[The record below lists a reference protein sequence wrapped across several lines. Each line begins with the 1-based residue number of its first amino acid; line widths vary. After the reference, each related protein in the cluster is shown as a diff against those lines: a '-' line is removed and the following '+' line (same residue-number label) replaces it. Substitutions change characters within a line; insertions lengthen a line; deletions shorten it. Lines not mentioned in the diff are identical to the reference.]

1 MGQKSVM
8 IKQNEGL
15 GIFLMVITTIVFAS
29 QDGLSKYLATE
40 YNVYMVVMIRYWFFA
55 AFIMTISSRKPG
67 GVKQVAKTK
76 TPLLQI
82 FRSLV
87 LVAEMCVTVLAF
99 TLLGLAETHA
109 IFASY
114 PLIIAMLSG
123 PILGE
128 HVGWRR
134 WLAICVGFFGILIIL
149 NPGNGI
155 FSPYALVPLAG
166 AILFALY
173 GLLTRYAGQYDKS
186 STSFFWTGTVGCIAM
201 TAIGL
206 NFWDPV
212 SQADWSIML
221 ILSASGM
228 LGHFLLIKCYEVAE
242 ASAVQPFAYLQL
254 IWASLIG
261 VIIFGEKITTNVLL
275 GACIIVG
282 AGLFTLWRERKV
294 S

>member
-1 MGQKSVM
+1 M
-8 IKQNEGL
+8 IKQNERL

-55 AFIMTISSRKPG
+55 AFVMTISSRKPG

-82 FRSLV
+82 FRSLI
-87 LVAEMCVTVLAF
+87 LVAEMCVTILAF

-173 GLLTRYAGQYDKS
+173 GLLTRYAGQYDNS
-186 STSFFWTGTVGCIAM
+186 STSFFWTGIIGCIAM

-212 SQADWSIML
+212 SQGDWSIML

-261 VIIFGEKITTNVLL
+261 IIIFGEQITTNVLI

>member
-1 MGQKSVM
+1 M
-8 IKQNEGL
+8 IKQNERL
-15 GIFLMVITTIVFAS
+15 GILLMVTTTIVFAS

-55 AFIMTISSRKPG
+55 AFVMTISSSKPG

-261 VIIFGEKITTNVLL
+261 VIIFGEKITTNVLI

>member
-1 MGQKSVM
+1 M
-8 IKQNEGL
+8 IKQNERL

-55 AFIMTISSRKPG
+55 AFVMTISSRKPG
-67 GVKQVAKTK
+67 GVKRVAKTK
-76 TPLLQI
+76 KPLLQI
-82 FRSLV
+82 FRSLI
-87 LVAEMCVTVLAF
+87 LVAEMCVTILAF

-173 GLLTRYAGQYDKS
+173 GLLTRYAGQYDNS
-186 STSFFWTGTVGCIAM
+186 STSFFWTGIIGCIAM

-254 IWASLIG
+254 IWASIIG
-261 VIIFGEKITTNVLL
+261 IIIFGEQITTNVFI

>member
-1 MGQKSVM
+1 M
-8 IKQNEGL
+8 IKQNERL

-55 AFIMTISSRKPG
+55 AFVMTISSRKPG

-82 FRSLV
+82 FRSLI
-87 LVAEMCVTVLAF
+87 LVAEMCVTILAF

-173 GLLTRYAGQYDKS
+173 GLLTRYAGQYDNS
-186 STSFFWTGTVGCIAM
+186 STSFFWTGIVGCIAM

-261 VIIFGEKITTNVLL
+261 IIIFGEQITTNVLI

>member
-1 MGQKSVM
+1 M
-8 IKQNEGL
+8 IKQNERL

-55 AFIMTISSRKPG
+55 AFVMTISSRKPG

-82 FRSLV
+82 FRSLI
-87 LVAEMCVTVLAF
+87 LVAEMCVTILAF

-128 HVGWRR
+128 RVGWRR

-173 GLLTRYAGQYDKS
+173 GLLTRYAGQYDNS
-186 STSFFWTGTVGCIAM
+186 STSFFWTGIIGCIAM

-254 IWASLIG
+254 IWASIIG
-261 VIIFGEKITTNVLL
+261 IIIFGEQITTNVFI

>member
-1 MGQKSVM
+1 M
-8 IKQNEGL
+8 IKQNERL

-67 GVKQVAKTK
+67 GIKQVAKTK

-149 NPGNGI
+149 NPGYGI

>member
-1 MGQKSVM
+1 M
-8 IKQNEGL
+8 IKQNERL
-15 GIFLMVITTIVFAS
+15 GILLMVTTTIVFAS

-173 GLLTRYAGQYDKS
+173 GLLTRYAGQYDNS
-186 STSFFWTGTVGCIAM
+186 STSFFWTGIVGCIAM

-212 SQADWSIML
+212 SQANWSIML

-282 AGLFTLWRERKV
+282 AGSVSYTHLTLPTIYSV
-294 S
+294 

>member
-1 MGQKSVM
+1 MT
-8 IKQNEGL
+8 KQNERL
-15 GIFLMVITTIVFAS
+15 GILLMIITTIVFAS

-55 AFIMTISSRKPG
+55 AFVISVSSQKTG
-67 GVKQVAKTK
+67 GIKRVAKTK
-76 TPLLQI
+76 SPILQI
-82 FRSLV
+82 FRSV
-87 LVAEMCVTVLAF
+87 ILVAEMCITILAF

-128 HVGWRR
+128 YVGWRR
-134 WLAICVGFFGILIIL
+134 WLAICVGFIGILIIL

-155 FSPYALVPLAG
+155 FSPYALVPLVG

-173 GLLTRYAGQYDKS
+173 GLLTRYVGQYDNS
-186 STSFFWTGTVGCIAM
+186 STSFFWTGVVGSIAM
-201 TAIGL
+201 TIIGL
-206 NFWDPV
+206 NYWDPV
-212 SQADWSIML
+212 SKSDWSIML
-221 ILSASGM
+221 LLSASGVV
-228 LGHFLLIKCYEVAE
+228 GHYLLIKCYEVAE

-254 IWASLIG
+254 IWASMIG
-261 VIIFGEKITTNVLL
+261 IIIFGEQITTNVLI

>member
-1 MGQKSVM
+1 MT
-8 IKQNEGL
+8 KQNERL
-15 GIFLMVITTIVFAS
+15 GILLMIITTFVFAS

-55 AFIMTISSRKPG
+55 AFVISVSSQKTG
-67 GVKQVAKTK
+67 GIKRVAKTK
-76 TPLLQI
+76 SPILQI
-82 FRSLV
+82 FRSLI
-87 LVAEMCVTVLAF
+87 LVAEMCITILAF

-128 HVGWRR
+128 YVGWRR
-134 WLAICVGFFGILIIL
+134 WLAICVGFIGILIIL

-173 GLLTRYAGQYDKS
+173 GLLTRYVGQYDNS
-186 STSFFWTGTVGCIAM
+186 STSFFWTGVVGSIAM
-201 TAIGL
+201 TIIGL
-206 NFWDPV
+206 NYWDPV
-212 SQADWSIML
+212 SKSDWSIML
-221 ILSASGM
+221 LLSASGVV
-228 LGHFLLIKCYEVAE
+228 GHYLLIKCYEIAE

-254 IWASLIG
+254 IWASMIG
-261 VIIFGEKITTNVLL
+261 IIIFGEQITTNVLI

-282 AGLFTLWRERKV
+282 AGLFTLWRERKI

>member
-1 MGQKSVM
+1 M
-8 IKQNEGL
+8 IKQNERL

-173 GLLTRYAGQYDKS
+173 GLLTRYAGQYDNS
-186 STSFFWTGTVGCIAM
+186 STSFFWTGIVGCIAM

-261 VIIFGEKITTNVLL
+261 IIIFGEQITTNVLI

>member
-1 MGQKSVM
+1 M
-8 IKQNEGL
+8 IKQNERL

-55 AFIMTISSRKPG
+55 AFVMTISSRKPG

-76 TPLLQI
+76 KPLLQI
-82 FRSLV
+82 FRSLL
-87 LVAEMCVTVLAF
+87 LVAEMCVTILAF

-173 GLLTRYAGQYDKS
+173 GLLTRYAGQYDNS
-186 STSFFWTGTVGCIAM
+186 STSFFWTGIIGCIAM

-254 IWASLIG
+254 IWASIIG
-261 VIIFGEKITTNVLL
+261 IIIFGEQITTNVFI

>member
-1 MGQKSVM
+1 MT
-8 IKQNEGL
+8 KQNERL
-15 GIFLMVITTIVFAS
+15 GILLMIIATIVFAS

-55 AFIMTISSRKPG
+55 AFVISMSSRRTG
-67 GVKQVAKTK
+67 GIKRVAKTK
-76 TPLLQI
+76 SPILQI
-82 FRSLV
+82 FRSV
-87 LVAEMCVTVLAF
+87 ILVAEMCITILAF

-128 HVGWRR
+128 YVGWRR
-134 WLAICVGFFGILIIL
+134 WLAISVGFIGILIIL

-173 GLLTRYAGQYDKS
+173 GLLTRYVGQYDNS
-186 STSFFWTGTVGCIAM
+186 STSFFWTGVVGSIAM
-201 TAIGL
+201 TVIGL

-212 SQADWSIML
+212 SRSDWSVML
-221 ILSASGM
+221 LLSASGVV
-228 LGHFLLIKCYEVAE
+228 GHYLLIKCYEVAE
-242 ASAVQPFAYLQL
+242 ASAIQPFAYLQL
-254 IWASLIG
+254 IWASMIG
-261 VIIFGEKITTNVLL
+261 IIIFGEKITTNVLI

>member
-1 MGQKSVM
+1 MT
-8 IKQNEGL
+8 KQNERL
-15 GIFLMVITTIVFAS
+15 GILLMIITTIVFAS

-55 AFIMTISSRKPG
+55 AFVISMSSRRTG
-67 GVKQVAKTK
+67 GIKRVAKTK
-76 TPLLQI
+76 SPILQI
-82 FRSLV
+82 FRSLI
-87 LVAEMCVTVLAF
+87 LVAEMCITILAF

-128 HVGWRR
+128 YVGWRR
-134 WLAICVGFFGILIIL
+134 WLAICVGFIGILIIL

-166 AILFALY
+166 AILFAIY
-173 GLLTRYAGQYDKS
+173 GLLTRYVGQYDNS
-186 STSFFWTGTVGCIAM
+186 STSFFWTGVVGSIAM
-201 TAIGL
+201 TVVGL

-212 SQADWSIML
+212 SKSDWSIML
-221 ILSASGM
+221 LLSASGVV
-228 LGHFLLIKCYEVAE
+228 GHYLLIKCYEVAE
-242 ASAVQPFAYLQL
+242 ASAIQPFAYLQL
-254 IWASLIG
+254 IWASMIG
-261 VIIFGEKITTNVLL
+261 IIIFGEQITTNVLI
-275 GACIIVG
+275 GAGIIVG

>member
-1 MGQKSVM
+1 MT
-8 IKQNEGL
+8 KQNERL
-15 GIFLMVITTIVFAS
+15 GILLMIITTIVFAS

-55 AFIMTISSRKPG
+55 AFVISMSSRRTG
-67 GVKQVAKTK
+67 GIKRVAKTK
-76 TPLLQI
+76 SPILQI
-82 FRSLV
+82 FRSV
-87 LVAEMCVTVLAF
+87 ILVAEMCITILAF

-128 HVGWRR
+128 YVGWRR
-134 WLAICVGFFGILIIL
+134 WLAICVGFIGILIIL

-166 AILFALY
+166 AILFSLY
-173 GLLTRYAGQYDKS
+173 GLLTRYVGQYDNS
-186 STSFFWTGTVGCIAM
+186 STSFFWTGVVGSIAM
-201 TAIGL
+201 TVVGL

-212 SQADWSIML
+212 SKSDWSIML
-221 ILSASGM
+221 LLSASGVV
-228 LGHFLLIKCYEVAE
+228 GHYLLIKCYEVAE

-254 IWASLIG
+254 IWASMIG
-261 VIIFGEKITTNVLL
+261 IIIFGEQITTNVLI

>member
-1 MGQKSVM
+1 MT
-8 IKQNEGL
+8 KQNERL
-15 GIFLMVITTIVFAS
+15 GILLMIITTIVFAS

-55 AFIMTISSRKPG
+55 AFVISMSSRRTG
-67 GVKQVAKTK
+67 GIKRIAKTK
-76 TPLLQI
+76 SPILQI
-82 FRSLV
+82 FRSLI
-87 LVAEMCVTVLAF
+87 LVAEMCITILAF

-128 HVGWRR
+128 YVGWRR
-134 WLAICVGFFGILIIL
+134 WLAICVGFIGILIIL

-166 AILFALY
+166 AILFAIY
-173 GLLTRYAGQYDKS
+173 GLLTRYVGQYDDS
-186 STSFFWTGTVGCIAM
+186 STSFYWTGVVGSIAM
-201 TAIGL
+201 TVIGL

-212 SQADWSIML
+212 SRSDWSVML
-221 ILSASGM
+221 LLSASGVV
-228 LGHFLLIKCYEVAE
+228 GHYLLIKCYEVAE
-242 ASAVQPFAYLQL
+242 ASAIQPFAYLQL
-254 IWASLIG
+254 IWASMIG
-261 VIIFGEKITTNVLL
+261 IIIFGEQITTNVLI

-294 S
+294 N

>member
-1 MGQKSVM
+1 MT
-8 IKQNEGL
+8 KQNERL
-15 GIFLMVITTIVFAS
+15 GILLMIITTIVFAS

-55 AFIMTISSRKPG
+55 AFVISMSSRRTG
-67 GVKQVAKTK
+67 GIKRVAKTK
-76 TPLLQI
+76 SPILQI
-82 FRSLV
+82 FRSLI
-87 LVAEMCVTVLAF
+87 LVAEMCITILAF

-128 HVGWRR
+128 YVGWRR
-134 WLAICVGFFGILIIL
+134 WLAICVGFIGILIIL

-173 GLLTRYAGQYDKS
+173 GLLTRYVGQYDDS
-186 STSFFWTGTVGCIAM
+186 STSFYWTGVVGSIAM
-201 TAIGL
+201 TVIGL

-212 SQADWSIML
+212 SRSDWSVML
-221 ILSASGM
+221 LLSASGVV
-228 LGHFLLIKCYEVAE
+228 GHYLLIKCYEVAE

-254 IWASLIG
+254 IWASMIG
-261 VIIFGEKITTNVLL
+261 IIIFGEQITTNVLI

-294 S
+294 N

>member
-1 MGQKSVM
+1 MT
-8 IKQNEGL
+8 KQNERL
-15 GIFLMVITTIVFAS
+15 GILLMIITTIVFAS

-55 AFIMTISSRKPG
+55 AFVISVSSQKTG
-67 GVKQVAKTK
+67 GIKRVAKTK
-76 TPLLQI
+76 SPILQI
-82 FRSLV
+82 FRSLI
-87 LVAEMCVTVLAF
+87 LVAEMCITILAF

-128 HVGWRR
+128 YVGWRR
-134 WLAICVGFFGILIIL
+134 WLAICVGFIGILIIL

-155 FSPYALVPLAG
+155 FSPYALVPLVG

-173 GLLTRYAGQYDKS
+173 GLLTRYVGQYDNS
-186 STSFFWTGTVGCIAM
+186 STSFFWTGVVGSIAM
-201 TAIGL
+201 TIIGL
-206 NFWDPV
+206 NYWDPV
-212 SQADWSIML
+212 SKSDWSIML
-221 ILSASGM
+221 LLSASGVV
-228 LGHFLLIKCYEVAE
+228 GHYLLIKCYEVAE

-254 IWASLIG
+254 IWASIIG
-261 VIIFGEKITTNVLL
+261 IIIFGEQITTNVLI

>member
-1 MGQKSVM
+1 M
-8 IKQNEGL
+8 IKQNERL

-55 AFIMTISSRKPG
+55 AFVMTISSRKTG

-82 FRSLV
+82 FRSLI
-87 LVAEMCVTVLAF
+87 LIAEMCVTILAF

-173 GLLTRYAGQYDKS
+173 GLLTRYAGQYDNS
-186 STSFFWTGTVGCIAM
+186 STSFFWTGIVGCIAM

-212 SQADWSIML
+212 SEGDWSIML

-261 VIIFGEKITTNVLL
+261 VIIFGEQITTNVLI

>member
-1 MGQKSVM
+1 MT
-8 IKQNEGL
+8 KQNERL
-15 GIFLMVITTIVFAS
+15 GILLMIITTIVFAS

-55 AFIMTISSRKPG
+55 AFVISMSSRRSG
-67 GVKQVAKTK
+67 GIKRVSKTK
-76 TPLLQI
+76 SPILQI
-82 FRSLV
+82 FRSLI
-87 LVAEMCVTVLAF
+87 LVAEMCITILAF

-128 HVGWRR
+128 YVGWRR
-134 WLAICVGFFGILIIL
+134 WLAISVGFIGILIIL

-173 GLLTRYAGQYDKS
+173 GLLTRYVGQYDNS
-186 STSFFWTGTVGCIAM
+186 STSFFWTGVVGSIAM
-201 TAIGL
+201 TVVGL

-212 SQADWSIML
+212 SKSDWSIIL
-221 ILSASGM
+221 LLSASGVV
-228 LGHFLLIKCYEVAE
+228 GHYLLIKCYEVAE

-254 IWASLIG
+254 IWASMIG
-261 VIIFGEKITTNVLL
+261 IIIFEEQITTNVLI

>member
-1 MGQKSVM
+1 M
-8 IKQNEGL
+8 IKQNERL

-55 AFIMTISSRKPG
+55 AFVVTISSRKPG

-82 FRSLV
+82 FRSLL
-87 LVAEMCVTVLAF
+87 LVAEMCVTILAF

-173 GLLTRYAGQYDKS
+173 GLLTRYAGQYDNS
-186 STSFFWTGTVGCIAM
+186 STSFFWTGIIGCIAM

-254 IWASLIG
+254 IWASIIG
-261 VIIFGEKITTNVLL
+261 IIIFGEQITTNVFI

>member
-1 MGQKSVM
+1 M
-8 IKQNEGL
+8 IKQNELL

-55 AFIMTISSRKPG
+55 AFVVAISSRKPG

-82 FRSLV
+82 FRSLI
-87 LVAEMCVTVLAF
+87 LVAEMCVTILAF

-173 GLLTRYAGQYDKS
+173 GLLTRYAGQYDNS
-186 STSFFWTGTVGCIAM
+186 STSFFWTGVVGCIAM

-254 IWASLIG
+254 IWASIIG
-261 VIIFGEKITTNVLL
+261 IIIFGEQITTNVLI

>member
-1 MGQKSVM
+1 MT
-8 IKQNEGL
+8 KQNERL
-15 GIFLMVITTIVFAS
+15 GILLMIITTIVFAS

-55 AFIMTISSRKPG
+55 AFVISVSSQKTG
-67 GVKQVAKTK
+67 GIKRVAKTK
-76 TPLLQI
+76 SPILQI
-82 FRSLV
+82 FRSLI
-87 LVAEMCVTVLAF
+87 LVAEMCITILAF

-128 HVGWRR
+128 YVGWRR
-134 WLAICVGFFGILIIL
+134 WLAICVGFIGILIIL

-173 GLLTRYAGQYDKS
+173 GLLTRYVGQFDNS
-186 STSFFWTGTVGCIAM
+186 STSFFWTGVVGSIAM
-201 TAIGL
+201 TIIGL
-206 NFWDPV
+206 NYWDPV
-212 SQADWSIML
+212 SKSDWSIML
-221 ILSASGM
+221 LLSASGVV
-228 LGHFLLIKCYEVAE
+228 GHYLLIKCYEVAE

-254 IWASLIG
+254 IWASMIG
-261 VIIFGEKITTNVLL
+261 IIIFGEQITTNVLI

>member
-1 MGQKSVM
+1 MT
-8 IKQNEGL
+8 KQNERL
-15 GIFLMVITTIVFAS
+15 GILLMIITTIVFAS

-55 AFIMTISSRKPG
+55 AFVISMSSRRTG
-67 GVKQVAKTK
+67 GIKRVAKTK
-76 TPLLQI
+76 SPILQI
-82 FRSLV
+82 FRSLI
-87 LVAEMCVTVLAF
+87 LVAEMCITILAF

-128 HVGWRR
+128 YVGWRR
-134 WLAICVGFFGILIIL
+134 WLAICVGFIGILIIL

-166 AILFALY
+166 AILFAIY
-173 GLLTRYAGQYDKS
+173 GLLTRYVGQYDDS
-186 STSFFWTGTVGCIAM
+186 STSFYWTGVVGSIAITV
-201 TAIGL
+201 IGL

-212 SQADWSIML
+212 SRSDWSVML
-221 ILSASGM
+221 LLSASGVV
-228 LGHFLLIKCYEVAE
+228 GHYLLIKCYEVAE
-242 ASAVQPFAYLQL
+242 ASAIQPFAYLQL
-254 IWASLIG
+254 IWASMIG
-261 VIIFGEKITTNVLL
+261 IIIFGEQITTNVLI

>member
-1 MGQKSVM
+1 MT
-8 IKQNEGL
+8 KQNERL
-15 GIFLMVITTIVFAS
+15 GILLMITTTIVFAS

-55 AFIMTISSRKPG
+55 AFVISVSSQKTG
-67 GVKQVAKTK
+67 GIKRVAKTK
-76 TPLLQI
+76 SPILQI
-82 FRSLV
+82 FRSLI
-87 LVAEMCVTVLAF
+87 LVAEMCITILAF

-128 HVGWRR
+128 YVGWRR
-134 WLAICVGFFGILIIL
+134 WLAICVGFIGILIIL

-155 FSPYALVPLAG
+155 FSPYALVPLVG

-173 GLLTRYAGQYDKS
+173 GLLTRYVGQYDNS
-186 STSFFWTGTVGCIAM
+186 STSFFWTGVVGSIAM
-201 TAIGL
+201 TIIGL
-206 NFWDPV
+206 NYWDPV
-212 SQADWSIML
+212 SKSDWSIML
-221 ILSASGM
+221 LLSASGVV
-228 LGHFLLIKCYEVAE
+228 GHYLLIKCYEVAE

-254 IWASLIG
+254 IWASMIG
-261 VIIFGEKITTNVLL
+261 IIIFGEQITTNVLI

>member
-1 MGQKSVM
+1 M
-8 IKQNEGL
+8 IKQNERL

-55 AFIMTISSRKPG
+55 AFVMTISSRKPG

-82 FRSLV
+82 FRSLL
-87 LVAEMCVTVLAF
+87 LVAEMCVTILAF

-155 FSPYALVPLAG
+155 FSPYALVPLVG

-173 GLLTRYAGQYDKS
+173 GLLTRYAGQYDNS
-186 STSFFWTGTVGCIAM
+186 STSFFWTGIIGCIAM

-254 IWASLIG
+254 IWASIIG
-261 VIIFGEKITTNVLL
+261 IIIFGEQITTNVFI

>member
-1 MGQKSVM
+1 M
-8 IKQNEGL
+8 IKQNERV

-55 AFIMTISSRKPG
+55 AFVMTISSRKPG

-82 FRSLV
+82 FRSLI
-87 LVAEMCVTVLAF
+87 LVTEMCVTILAF

-173 GLLTRYAGQYDKS
+173 GLLTRYAGQYDNS
-186 STSFFWTGTVGCIAM
+186 STSFFWTGIVGCIAM

-212 SQADWSIML
+212 SQGDWSIML

-261 VIIFGEKITTNVLL
+261 VIFFGEQITTNVLI

>member
-1 MGQKSVM
+1 M
-8 IKQNEGL
+8 IKQNERL

-55 AFIMTISSRKPG
+55 AFVMTISSRKPG

-82 FRSLV
+82 FRSLL
-87 LVAEMCVTVLAF
+87 LVAEMCVTIFAF

-128 HVGWRR
+128 RVGWRR

-173 GLLTRYAGQYDKS
+173 GLLTRYAGQYDNS
-186 STSFFWTGTVGCIAM
+186 STSFFWTGIIGCIAM

-254 IWASLIG
+254 IWASIIG
-261 VIIFGEKITTNVLL
+261 IIIFGEQITTNVFI

>member
-1 MGQKSVM
+1 MT
-8 IKQNEGL
+8 KQNERL
-15 GIFLMVITTIVFAS
+15 GILLMIITTIVFAS

-55 AFIMTISSRKPG
+55 AFVISMSSRRTG
-67 GVKQVAKTK
+67 GIKRVAKTK
-76 TPLLQI
+76 SPILQI
-82 FRSLV
+82 FRSLI
-87 LVAEMCVTVLAF
+87 LVAEMCITILAF

-128 HVGWRR
+128 YVGWRR
-134 WLAICVGFFGILIIL
+134 WLAISFGFIGILIIL

-173 GLLTRYAGQYDKS
+173 GLLTRYVGQYDNS
-186 STSFFWTGTVGCIAM
+186 STSFFWTGVVGSIAM
-201 TAIGL
+201 TVVGL

-212 SQADWSIML
+212 SKSDWSIML
-221 ILSASGM
+221 LLSASGVV
-228 LGHFLLIKCYEVAE
+228 GHYLLIKCYEVAE

-254 IWASLIG
+254 IWASMIG
-261 VIIFGEKITTNVLL
+261 IIIFGEQITTNVLI

>member
-1 MGQKSVM
+1 MT
-8 IKQNEGL
+8 KQNERL
-15 GIFLMVITTIVFAS
+15 GILLMIITTIVFAS

-55 AFIMTISSRKPG
+55 AFVISVSCQKTG
-67 GVKQVAKTK
+67 GIKRVAKTK
-76 TPLLQI
+76 SPILQI
-82 FRSLV
+82 FRSLI
-87 LVAEMCVTVLAF
+87 LVAEMCITILAF

-128 HVGWRR
+128 YVGWRR
-134 WLAICVGFFGILIIL
+134 WLAICVGFIGILIIL

-155 FSPYALVPLAG
+155 FSPYALVPLVG

-173 GLLTRYAGQYDKS
+173 GLLTRYVGQYDNS
-186 STSFFWTGTVGCIAM
+186 STSFFWTGVVGSIAM
-201 TAIGL
+201 TIIGL
-206 NFWDPV
+206 NYWDPV
-212 SQADWSIML
+212 SKSDWSIML
-221 ILSASGM
+221 LLSASGVV
-228 LGHFLLIKCYEVAE
+228 GHYLLIKCYEVAE

-254 IWASLIG
+254 IWASMIG
-261 VIIFGEKITTNVLL
+261 IIIFGEQITTNVLI

>member
-1 MGQKSVM
+1 
-8 IKQNEGL
+8 
-15 GIFLMVITTIVFAS
+15 MVITTIVFAS

-55 AFIMTISSRKPG
+55 AFVMTISSRKPG
-67 GVKQVAKTK
+67 GLKQVAKTK

-82 FRSLV
+82 FRSLI
-87 LVAEMCVTVLAF
+87 LVAEMCVTILAF
-99 TLLGLAETHA
+99 TLMGLAETHA
-109 IFASY
+109 VFASY

-173 GLLTRYAGQYDKS
+173 GLLTRYAGQYDNS
-186 STSFFWTGTVGCIAM
+186 STSFFWTGVVGCIAM
-201 TAIGL
+201 TAIGI

-261 VIIFGEKITTNVLL
+261 VIIFGEQITTNVLI

>member
-1 MGQKSVM
+1 M
-8 IKQNEGL
+8 IKQNERL

-55 AFIMTISSRKPG
+55 AFVITITSRKPG
-67 GVKQVAKTK
+67 GLKQVAKTK
-76 TPLLQI
+76 APLLQI
-82 FRSLV
+82 FRSLL
-87 LVAEMCVTVLAF
+87 LVVEMCVTILAF

-173 GLLTRYAGQYDKS
+173 GLLTRYAGQYDNS
-186 STSFFWTGTVGCIAM
+186 STSFFWTGIVGCIAM

>member
-1 MGQKSVM
+1 M
-8 IKQNEGL
+8 IKQNERL

-55 AFIMTISSRKPG
+55 AFVMTISSRKPG

-82 FRSLV
+82 FRSLI
-87 LVAEMCVTVLAF
+87 LVAEMCVTILAF

-173 GLLTRYAGQYDKS
+173 GLLTRYAGQYDNS
-186 STSFFWTGTVGCIAM
+186 STSFFWTGVVGCIAM

-254 IWASLIG
+254 IWASIIG
-261 VIIFGEKITTNVLL
+261 IIIFGEQITTNVFI

>member
-1 MGQKSVM
+1 M
-8 IKQNEGL
+8 IKQNERL

-55 AFIMTISSRKPG
+55 AFVMTISSRKPG

-82 FRSLV
+82 FRSLI
-87 LVAEMCVTVLAF
+87 LVAEMCVTILAF

-149 NPGNGI
+149 NPGSGI
-155 FSPYALVPLAG
+155 FSPFALVPLAG

-173 GLLTRYAGQYDKS
+173 GLLTRYAGQYDNS
-186 STSFFWTGTVGCIAM
+186 STSFFWTGIIGCIAM

-261 VIIFGEKITTNVLL
+261 IIIFGEQITTNVLI

>member
-1 MGQKSVM
+1 M
-8 IKQNEGL
+8 IKQNERL

-55 AFIMTISSRKPG
+55 AFVMTISSRKPG

-76 TPLLQI
+76 KPLLQI
-82 FRSLV
+82 FRSLL
-87 LVAEMCVTVLAF
+87 LVAEMCVTILAF

-173 GLLTRYAGQYDKS
+173 GLLTRYAGQYDNS
-186 STSFFWTGTVGCIAM
+186 STSFFWTGIIGCIAM

-254 IWASLIG
+254 IWASIIG
-261 VIIFGEKITTNVLL
+261 ILIFGEQITTNVFI

>member
-1 MGQKSVM
+1 M
-8 IKQNEGL
+8 IKQNERL

-55 AFIMTISSRKPG
+55 AFVMTISSRKPG

-82 FRSLV
+82 FRSLL
-87 LVAEMCVTVLAF
+87 LVAEMCVTILAF

-128 HVGWRR
+128 RVGWRR

-173 GLLTRYAGQYDKS
+173 GLLTRYAGQYDNS
-186 STSFFWTGTVGCIAM
+186 STSFFWTGIIGCIAM

-254 IWASLIG
+254 IWASIIG
-261 VIIFGEKITTNVLL
+261 IIIFGEQITTNVLI

>member
-1 MGQKSVM
+1 MT
-8 IKQNEGL
+8 KQNERL
-15 GIFLMVITTIVFAS
+15 GILLMIITTIVFAS

-55 AFIMTISSRKPG
+55 AFVISMSSRRTG
-67 GVKQVAKTK
+67 GIKRVAKTK
-76 TPLLQI
+76 SPILQI
-82 FRSLV
+82 FRSLI
-87 LVAEMCVTVLAF
+87 LVAEMCITILAF

-128 HVGWRR
+128 YVGWRR
-134 WLAICVGFFGILIIL
+134 WLAISVGFIGILIIL

-173 GLLTRYAGQYDKS
+173 GLLTRYVGQYDSS
-186 STSFFWTGTVGCIAM
+186 STSFFWTGVVGSIAM
-201 TAIGL
+201 TVVGL

-212 SQADWSIML
+212 SKSDWSIML
-221 ILSASGM
+221 LLSASGVV
-228 LGHFLLIKCYEVAE
+228 GHYLLIKCYEVAE

-254 IWASLIG
+254 IWASMIG
-261 VIIFGEKITTNVLL
+261 IIIFGEQITTNVLI

>member
-1 MGQKSVM
+1 MT
-8 IKQNEGL
+8 KQNERL
-15 GIFLMVITTIVFAS
+15 GILLMIITTIVFAS

-55 AFIMTISSRKPG
+55 AFVISVSSQKTG
-67 GVKQVAKTK
+67 GIKRVAKTK
-76 TPLLQI
+76 SPILQI
-82 FRSLV
+82 FRSLI
-87 LVAEMCVTVLAF
+87 LVAEMCITILAF

-128 HVGWRR
+128 YVGWRR
-134 WLAICVGFFGILIIL
+134 WLAICVGFIGILIIL

-155 FSPYALVPLAG
+155 FSPYALVPLVG

-173 GLLTRYAGQYDKS
+173 GLLTRYVGQYDNS
-186 STSFFWTGTVGCIAM
+186 STSFFWTGVVGSIAM
-201 TAIGL
+201 TIIGL
-206 NFWDPV
+206 NYWDPV
-212 SQADWSIML
+212 SKSDWSIML
-221 ILSASGM
+221 LLSASGVVA
-228 LGHFLLIKCYEVAE
+228 HYLLIKCYEVAE

-254 IWASLIG
+254 IWASMIG
-261 VIIFGEKITTNVLL
+261 IIIFGEQITTNVLI

>member
-1 MGQKSVM
+1 MT
-8 IKQNEGL
+8 KQNERL
-15 GIFLMVITTIVFAS
+15 GILLMIITTIVFAS

-55 AFIMTISSRKPG
+55 AFVISMSSRRTG
-67 GVKQVAKTK
+67 GIKRVAKTK
-76 TPLLQI
+76 WPILQI
-82 FRSLV
+82 FRSLI
-87 LVAEMCVTVLAF
+87 LVAEMCITILAF

-128 HVGWRR
+128 YVGWRR
-134 WLAICVGFFGILIIL
+134 WLAICVGFIGILIIL

-173 GLLTRYAGQYDKS
+173 GLLTRYVGQYDNS
-186 STSFFWTGTVGCIAM
+186 STSFFWTGVVGSIAM
-201 TAIGL
+201 TVVGL

-212 SQADWSIML
+212 SKSDWSIML
-221 ILSASGM
+221 LLSASGVV
-228 LGHFLLIKCYEVAE
+228 GHYLLIKCYEVAE

-254 IWASLIG
+254 IWASMIG
-261 VIIFGEKITTNVLL
+261 IIIFEEQITTNVLI

>member
-1 MGQKSVM
+1 M
-8 IKQNEGL
+8 IKQNERL

-55 AFIMTISSRKPG
+55 AFVMTISSRKPG

-82 FRSLV
+82 FRSLL
-87 LVAEMCVTVLAF
+87 LVAEMCVTILAF

-114 PLIIAMLSG
+114 PLIVAMLSG

-128 HVGWRR
+128 RVGWRR

-173 GLLTRYAGQYDKS
+173 GLLTRYAGQYDNS
-186 STSFFWTGTVGCIAM
+186 STSFFWTGIIGCIAM

-254 IWASLIG
+254 IWASIIG
-261 VIIFGEKITTNVLL
+261 IIIFGEQITTNVFI

>member
-1 MGQKSVM
+1 MT
-8 IKQNEGL
+8 KQNERL
-15 GIFLMVITTIVFAS
+15 GILLMIITTIVFAS

-55 AFIMTISSRKPG
+55 AFVISMSSRRTG
-67 GVKQVAKTK
+67 GIKRVAKTK
-76 TPLLQI
+76 SPILQI
-82 FRSLV
+82 FRSLI
-87 LVAEMCVTVLAF
+87 LVAEMCITILAF

-128 HVGWRR
+128 YVGWRR
-134 WLAICVGFFGILIIL
+134 WLAICVGFIGILIIL

-173 GLLTRYAGQYDKS
+173 GLLTRYVGQYDNS
-186 STSFFWTGTVGCIAM
+186 STSFFWTGVVGSIAM
-201 TAIGL
+201 TIIGL
-206 NFWDPV
+206 NYWDPV
-212 SQADWSIML
+212 SKSDWSIML
-221 ILSASGM
+221 LLSASGVV
-228 LGHFLLIKCYEVAE
+228 GHYLLIKCYEVAE

-254 IWASLIG
+254 IWASMIG
-261 VIIFGEKITTNVLL
+261 IIIFGEQITTNVLI